1 MAKKRWKDKV
11 AATLPKSPRKK
22 VAIIQ
27 DVAKSPSTRKIL
39 QAKRIMK
46 SPEEEVE
53 TAALRSLAE
62 DLAEGLSKVKK
73 AKTADERAAYGAV
86 RSLAFGQSVRSRCQ
100 QSRVANLV
108 NIKRKRVNEGI
119 TKRMKILKGEKA
131 SWLLTKRSTRLDSVK
146 EEDKKQSITTG
157 PTQLVAQLGPKRTL

>member
-1 MAKKRWKDKV
+1 MAKKHWKDKV

-22 VAIIQ
+22 VAIIL

-46 SPEEEVE
+46 SPEEE
-53 TAALRSLAE
+53 ALRSLAE

-157 PTQLVAQLGPKRTL
+157 LTQLVAQLGPKRTL